1 LIGEGGHTIC
11 KEGDGIC
18 IQGVGIG
25 APVVSIDKPIRGRPE
40 QKDWQVNEGKGSVGN
55 ILPLTPSEGGE
66 YSYPFKSI
74 LLQRG
79 HGFYPPLEG
88 AGGGQKPLRNK
99 QRQLP

>member
-40 QKDWQVNEGKGSVGN
+40 QKDWQVNEGEGSVGN
-55 ILPLTPSEGGE
+55 ILPLTPSKGTAIPQCGIERACV
-66 YSYPFKSI
+66 KA
-74 LLQRG
+74 
-79 HGFYPPLEG
+79 YPPPEE

-99 QRQLP
+99 QRQLT